1 MWPPPSHGDATN
13 RWHIEGNTWRAA
25 WAGEQRFWSIARK
38 LHKAG
43 IKSPAHLPVVASGEG
58 TGGRARANILPKGLR
73 STQETDGR
81 QHGRPLLMHTKSILS
96 KKERTTL
103 QGFLDLVDWKG
114 QGVNLASRDR
124 RGQHISAATSRPCR
138 QCGGS
143 EVPPGGVESQSGKD
157 LNNMAWHLRGGLCLR
172 CRPQTSTPS
181 ITTWMHAVAQ
191 AGVSPE
197 SPALTPTEVEE
208 QLNKL
213 LRIRP
218 TAPVSAAGAVTAD
231 ACWSRIRQAWACL
244 LYTSPSPRDR
254 QKSRMPSSA

>member
-1 MWPPPSHGDATN
+1 MELRGGIEEAEELKGPSWAGATRRLRQVLKRVRDIGKDDARWETEVWPPPSHGDATN

-43 IKSPAHLPVVASGEG
+43 IKSPAHLPVVTSGEG

-81 QHGRPLLMHTKSILS
+81 QHGRPLLMHTNSILS
-96 KKERTTL
+96 KKERTAL

-114 QGVNLASRDR
+114 EGVNLASRDR
-124 RGQHISAATSRPCR
+124 RGQHISAATTRPCR

-157 LNNMAWHLRGGLCLR
+157 LNSMAWHLRGGLCLR

-181 ITTWMHAVAQ
+181 ITTWMQAVARR
-191 AGVSPE
+191 GTPE
-197 SPALTPTEVEE
+197 TRHSR
-208 QLNKL
+208 QQG
-213 LRIRP
+213 LR
-218 TAPVSAAGAVTAD
+218 AA
-231 ACWSRIRQAWACL
+231 Q
-244 LYTSPSPRDR
+244 
-254 QKSRMPSSA
+254 